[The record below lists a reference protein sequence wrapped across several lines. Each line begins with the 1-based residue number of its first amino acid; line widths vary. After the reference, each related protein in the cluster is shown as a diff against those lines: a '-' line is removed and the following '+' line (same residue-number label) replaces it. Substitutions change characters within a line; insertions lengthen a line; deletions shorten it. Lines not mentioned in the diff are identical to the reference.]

1 MIEQAKGVIAARAN
15 VDVGTAFSLLRNSA
29 RVSRR
34 LIPEVAADV
43 TAGRLPAAA
52 FTRRDGR
59 VILNVPATK
68 RGRS

>member
-34 LIPEVAADV
+34 LISEVAADV
-43 TAGRLPAAA
+43 TAGRLPDA

>member
-34 LIPEVAADV
+34 LVAADV
-43 TAGRLPAAA
+43 TAGRLPADA